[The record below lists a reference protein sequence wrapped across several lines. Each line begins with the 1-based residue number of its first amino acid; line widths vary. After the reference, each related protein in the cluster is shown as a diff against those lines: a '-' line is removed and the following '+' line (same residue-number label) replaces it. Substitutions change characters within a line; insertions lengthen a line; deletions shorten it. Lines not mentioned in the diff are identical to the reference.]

1 MGCPASVLEAWR
13 CCAVCERT
21 EAYIPRRPEK
31 SVLYETVAGHLE
43 TFLARQRERDRPV
56 PRFVERELR
65 KFLECGVAAGGFL
78 RVHCDDCG
86 MDRVVPYSCKCRGFC
101 PSCCGRRM
109 ADTAA
114 HLADRV
120 FPEEPV
126 RQWVLSVP
134 YPLRY
139 RLAYDAPLVTAVAR
153 IFQRAVFASIRRR
166 AGMRSLNRRARSG
179 AVLFIQR
186 FSDALNLDPHF
197 HMLALDGLYV
207 ESGNDPPVFRRVSA
221 PDDREVKRVALR
233 VRRAV
238 ERLLKDRG
246 LDSEADAYGVDR
258 LWDEQPLLAELYSA
272 SVWGRVATGPRAGRS
287 VIRLGAQPGEG
298 AEPVQASCA
307 ASGGFSVHAGVAVPA
322 HDRERLERLARYAA
336 RPPIATG
343 RLSRLGDGRL
353 LYRLKRRWSDGTSH
367 VVYHPLELMERLAA
381 LVPPPRYNII
391 RYYGVLAPRSA
402 FRPMVVPRGK
412 EESVAPHANHQG
424 GIRASE
430 ESQANPED
438 ENGVQGKKGRN
449 YSWARLMAR
458 VFELDVLCCPRCGGR
473 MRIMAAIDSP
483 EAIAK
488 ILACLG
494 LPIRPPPLTPAEPD
508 PESLSF

>member
-1 MGCPASVLEAWR
+1 MGCPAAVLEAWR
-13 CCAVCERT
+13 CCAVGESA
-21 EAYIPRRPEK
+21 EAYLPRRPEK
-31 SVLYETVAGHLE
+31 SLLYETVAGHLE

-65 KFLECGVAAGGFL
+65 RFLECGVAAGGFL
-78 RVHCDDCG
+78 RVHCDACG
-86 MDRVVPYSCKCRGFC
+86 IDRVVPYSCKCRGFC

-139 RLAYDAPLVTAVAR
+139 RLAYDATLVTAVAR

-197 HMLALDGLYV
+197 HMLALDGIYL
-207 ESGNDPPVFRRVSA
+207 ENGAEAPVFRRVLA
-221 PDDREVKRVALR
+221 PDEREVARVARR
-233 VRRAV
+233 VRQRV
-238 ERLLKDRG
+238 GKLLKARG

-272 SVWGRVATGPRAGRS
+272 SVSGRVATGPRAGRG

-298 AEPVQASCA
+298 GEPVKASCA
-307 ASGGFSVHAGVAVPA
+307 ASGGFSVHAGVSVPA
-322 HDRERLERLARYAA
+322 HDRKRLEQLARYAA

-343 RLSRLGDGRL
+343 RLSRLEDGRL

-367 VVYHPLELMERLAA
+367 VLYHPLELMERLAA

-391 RYYGVLAPRSA
+391 RYFGVLAPRSA
-402 FRPMVVPRGK
+402 FRPMIVPRSK
-412 EESVAPHANHQG
+412 AEPDESPDGSQG
-424 GIRASE
+424 GIRASA
-430 ESQANPED
+430 ESQASPEA
-438 ENGVQGKKGRN
+438 ENKGQGKKRN
-449 YSWARLMAR
+449 YSWAQLMAR
-458 VFELDVLCCPRCGGR
+458 VFERDVLRCPRCGGR

-483 EAIAK
+483 EAITK

-494 LPIRPPPLTPAEPD
+494 LPIRPPPVAPAVPD
-508 PESLSF
+508 PESRIF

>member
-298 AEPVQASCA
+298 VEPVQASCA

-336 RPPIATG
+336 RPPVATG

>member
-13 CCAVCERT
+13 CCAVCERA
-21 EAYIPRRPEK
+21 EAYIPRQPEK
-31 SVLYETVAGHLE
+31 SVLHETVAGHLE

-65 KFLECGVAAGGFL
+65 KFLECGVAAHGFL
-78 RVHCDDCG
+78 RVHCDACG

-179 AVLFIQR
+179 AVVFIQR

-197 HMLALDGLYV
+197 HLLALDGLYV

-272 SVWGRVATGPRAGRS
+272 SVSGRVATGPRAGRS

-298 AEPVQASCA
+298 VEPVQASCA

-336 RPPIATG
+336 RPPVATG

-367 VVYHPLELMERLAA
+367 VVFHPLELLERLAA

-402 FRPMVVPRGK
+402 FRPMIVPRAK
-412 EESVAPHANHQG
+412 EESVSPPADRRDGVSAPGERQTS
-424 GIRASE
+424 R
-430 ESQANPED
+430 QD

-458 VFELDVLCCPRCGGR
+458 VFELDVLRCPRCGER